1 MASLAGDVSERLK
14 VRPLHPALGAE
25 VRGIDMRAPLDPAT
39 FQALHDVWMQHLV
52 LVFPGQHISD
62 AEHVEFT
69 RGFGEPEVFH
79 QNIIRSSRVKE
90 IFRVANVDD
99 EGRLMS
105 PDHPTVK
112 QVSLAQFWHTDS
124 SYRAIPCTGA
134 LLHGV
139 ETSRTGGETQFTNMY
154 AVYEALPDALK
165 RQVPG
170 ARHGTI
176 SAICTRWLRSS
187 R

>member
-1 MASLAGDVSERLK
+1 
-14 VRPLHPALGAE
+14 
-25 VRGIDMRAPLDPAT
+25 MRAPLDPAT

-69 RGFGEPEVFH
+69 RSFGEPEIFH
-79 QNIIRSSRVKE
+79 QNIIRSRRVKE

-99 EGRLMS
+99 EGNLMS

-154 AVYEALPDALK
+154 DVYEALPDALK
-165 RQVPG
+165 RQV
-170 ARHGTI
+170 AGTQGTAQFRP
-176 SAICTRWLRSS
+176 SCTRWLR
-187 R
+187 